1 MEKECP
7 IHAPFLMDLLRELD
21 AEETGF
27 LSGVQQE
34 KRIFFTSGAMDTIDW
49 AKMPHPDWT
58 VSLVRHPR
66 FAPVPR
72 HRHNFIEL
80 MYVCN
85 GTVVHVINGK
95 RVILSPGDI
104 LMLNQYTSH
113 AVEAAGLE
121 DIAVNVIIQPRFFD
135 DIYEQAGKRTTLSD
149 FIVSLIRDDMNC
161 DQYLHYRTTH
171 HLPIRHL
178 MEILLCDNFPYED
191 GIAPRQGENNAHLNA
206 RLMDLLFYYLSRDL
220 SGLYCDSPMNYDQVM
235 LSTVNNYIEE
245 QYATATLEE
254 LASMMNQ
261 SESTLSRQ
269 IKAVSGSTFKEL
281 LQAKRFRRA
290 ILLLR
295 ETNLAV
301 SDIALAVGYENSSYF
316 YRRFR
321 EIHHMSPKSYREQF
335 RT

>member
-7 IHAPFLMDLLRELD
+7 IRAPYLMDLLRKITPEEED
-21 AEETGF
+21 ALHGI
-27 LSGVQQE
+27 QQE
-34 KRIFFTSGAMDTIDW
+34 TRPLFTSSAMDIIDYSQ
-49 AKMPHPDWT
+49 MPCPDWT

-66 FAPVPR
+66 FTPVPR

-80 MYVCN
+80 MYVCS
-85 GTVVHVINGK
+85 GTVVHIINGR
-95 RVILSPGDI
+95 RVTLAPGDI

-113 AVEAAGLE
+113 AVETAGPD
-121 DIAVNVIIQPRFFD
+121 DIAVNFIIQPRFFD

-161 DQYLHYRTTH
+161 DQYLHYKTTY
-171 HLPIRHL
+171 HLPIGHL

-191 GIAPRQGENNAHLNA
+191 GVAPRRGENSARLNT
-206 RLMDLLFYYLSRDL
+206 RLMDLLFYYLSQDL
-220 SGLYCDSPMNYDQVM
+220 SDLYCDSPMNYDQVM
-235 LSTVNNYIEE
+235 MCTVNNYIED

-269 IKAVSGSTFKEL
+269 IKSVSGSTFKEL

-290 ILLLR
+290 MLLLR

-321 EIHHMSPKSYREQF
+321 EIHQMSPKSYREQY
-335 RT
+335 RK

>member
-1 MEKECP
+1 MEQDCP
-7 IHAPFLMDLLRELD
+7 IHAPFLMDILREPTP
-21 AEETGF
+21 EEADF
-27 LSGVQQE
+27 LRGVQQE
-34 KRIFFTSGAMDTIDW
+34 RRSLFTSEAMETIDW
-49 AKMPHPDWT
+49 ARMPHPDWT

-72 HRHNFIEL
+72 HKHNFIEL
-80 MYVCN
+80 MYVCS
-85 GTVVHVINGK
+85 GTVVHIINGR
-95 RVILSPGDI
+95 RVTMAPGDI

-113 AVEAAGLE
+113 AVEATGVE
-121 DIAVNVIIQPRFFD
+121 DIAVNFIIQSRFFD

-149 FIVSLIRDDMNC
+149 FIVNLIRDDMNC
-161 DQYLHYRTTH
+161 DQYLHYKTTH

-178 MEILLCDNFPYED
+178 MEILLCDNFPHMD
-191 GIAPRQGENNAHLNA
+191 GIAPRQGENNARLNT
-206 RLMDLLFYYLSRDL
+206 RLMDLLFYYLSQDL
-220 SGLYCDSPMNYDQVM
+220 SDLYCDSPMNYDQVM
-235 LSTVNNYIEE
+235 MSTVNHYIEE

-254 LASMMNQ
+254 LAVMLNQ

-290 ILLLR
+290 MLLLR

-321 EIHHMSPKSYREQF
+321 EIHNMSPKSYREQY
-335 RT
+335 RK